1 LTRAL
6 LCRRRRPRCRC
17 AARGGPAPP
26 PPYPLSLHDALPICR
41 GYGQT
46 TSGGL
51 LTWLILR
58 RPPAATPTVPRD
70 GASTPPNAS
79 QCTSPPADAA
89 PTAAPNS
96 NPAGTA
102 TTSLPGPEEG
112 PPTPSTDRRAARPA
126 TCGKGISLP

>member
-1 LTRAL
+1 ARSRPSCDNAPTATKEYRTHHV
-6 LCRRRRPRCRC
+6 RRKGHKKAPRFRK
-17 AARGGPAPP
+17 
-26 PPYPLSLHDALPICR
+26 SR

-51 LTWLILR
+51 LTWRILR
-58 RPPAATPTVPRD
+58 RPPADTPTVPRD

-112 PPTPSTDRRAARPA
+112 PPTPSTDRRSARPA

>member
-1 LTRAL
+1 TAST
-6 LCRRRRPRCRC
+6 PQAADSPFC
-17 AARGGPAPP
+17 APEPAPTARSGR
-26 PPYPLSLHDALPICR
+26 YGTAELAAGRR
-41 GYGQT
+41 GPQH
-46 TSGGL
+46 
-51 LTWLILR
+51 
-58 RPPAATPTVPRD
+58 PRD

-112 PPTPSTDRRAARPA
+112 PPTPSTDRRSARPA